1 MTIYDPF
8 DVVIVPFPFTDKA
21 KQKPRPALVV
31 SSRSFNAGHDHVILL
46 MITTAA
52 RTQWPSDVL
61 ITDLS
66 AAARLTTASVVRF
79 KCFTLEESL
88 VTRKIGALSK
98 QDQTAAL
105 AGLRQ
110 VFVH

>member
-21 KQKPRPALVV
+21 KQKPRPALVI
-31 SSRSFNAGHDHVILL
+31 SSRGFNASHDRVILL

-52 RTQWPSDVL
+52 KTKSSDVS
-61 ITDLS
+61 IADLN
-66 AAARLTTASVVRF
+66 AAGLNAASVIRC

-88 VTRKIGALSK
+88 LRRKIGTLSM
-98 QDQTAAL
+98 QDRVAAL
-105 AGLRQ
+105 TQLRK
-110 VFVH
+110 VLAH